1 MFVDLHGIATSG
13 IYDSARPNT
22 NKLIKNETVYKCC
35 LKYIIQIKWKIPQCT
50 FVKMKHCNETLYVT
64 LYYVKVIGIL
74 WSCQQLI
81 SCIVTTTLIEG
92 GIPVS
97 WKT

>member
-35 LKYIIQIKWKIPQCT
+35 FKYIIQIKWKIKNT
-50 FVKMKHCNETLYVT
+50 TMHFRKDETLQWNFVCDF
-64 LYYVKVIGIL
+64 IL
-74 WSCQQLI
+74 C
-81 SCIVTTTLIEG
+81 
-92 GIPVS
+92 
-97 WKT
+97 